1 MKQAIQVNVVPLV
14 HKVFQ
19 DHRVNRVS
27 QDQWVCKALK
37 DPKES
42 KVLGET
48 MDQEV

>member
-1 MKQAIQVNVVPLV
+1 MKQAIQVNVVPRVIKVLQG
-14 HKVFQ
+14 HK
-19 DHRVNRVS
+19 VNRVS
-27 QDQWVCKALK
+27 KDQWACKALK